1 MRYSIVQGPRQSFYN
16 AYSGAMRIFSL
27 SLMMGKQPIIFEDGR
42 QVRDFVNIQDVVAA
56 NLLVLES
63 SRADCQVFNVG
74 GNQAWTVLDFY
85 KTMQHIVNRECS
97 PVMSGYY
104 RYGDTRHIFSD
115 TQKLQAL
122 GWKPVHPVEDS
133 IRDYWAYLLLQDNKG
148 DILDYADKHMKH
160 LQVIRKAM

>member
-1 MRYSIVQGPRQSFYN
+1 
-16 AYSGAMRIFSL
+16 
-27 SLMMGKQPIIFEDGR
+27 
-42 QVRDFVNIQDVVAA
+42 
-56 NLLVLES
+56 
-63 SRADCQVFNVG
+63 
-74 GNQAWTVLDFY
+74 
-85 KTMQHIVNRECS
+85 MQHIVNRECS

-148 DILDYADKHMKH
+148 DILEYAEKHMKH
-160 LQVIRKAM
+160 LQIIRKSMSI